1 MGRVGRVG
9 RVGWAAAAGGGR
21 EVRAETRGCGGRVAI
36 LAGRAAREARRRRVT
51 VWAPFEVAPAAGV
64 GVASWRGVP
73 SAARRWKAHSNR
85 SPPPRWT
92 KPRRAGTRTDVTDVT
107 CVMDV
112 TFIPASPMDVAY
124 RYVPC
129 VHCRY
134 LPLHPMR
141 PLHPAGTRTRTSPS
155 PPHCENRPTRRSSQ
169 IARSRLWV
177 SRATGATLPVAVTAA
192 FKGWRQG
199 SLAVRGRAWLGALID
214 PMIDPLIRRRAMHSW
229 PRLTCPLRLPSRNRA
244 KALSPQRSGEES

>member
-85 SPPPRWT
+85 SPPPRWM
-92 KPRRAGTRTDVTDVT
+92 KPRRAGNLHRRYRRCMRYGRYTRAPPPRWTLRTVTSH
-107 CVMDV
+107 
-112 TFIPASPMDVAY
+112 ASTAVI
-124 RYVPC
+124 
-129 VHCRY
+129 CRY
-134 LPLHPMR
+134 IQCVRYTPQEPARAPHRHHLTARIVRRGVRAKSRGVAFGCHALQVRPCPSQSRLPLR
-141 PLHPAGTRTRTSPS
+141 DG
-155 PPHCENRPTRRSSQ
+155 
-169 IARSRLWV
+169 AR
-177 SRATGATLPVAVTAA
+177 AA
-192 FKGWRQG
+192 
-199 SLAVRGRAWLGALID
+199 
-214 PMIDPLIRRRAMHSW
+214 
-229 PRLTCPLRLPSRNRA
+229 
-244 KALSPQRSGEES
+244 